1 MYIYVY
7 IYVYMGI
14 HTHTHTHTHLCEGR
28 GVQSLGGAGLVSLL
42 LVRLLRLADLHF

>member
-1 MYIYVY
+1 MYMYMYIWVY
-7 IYVYMGI
+7 
-14 HTHTHTHTHLCEGR
+14 THTHTHLCEGR